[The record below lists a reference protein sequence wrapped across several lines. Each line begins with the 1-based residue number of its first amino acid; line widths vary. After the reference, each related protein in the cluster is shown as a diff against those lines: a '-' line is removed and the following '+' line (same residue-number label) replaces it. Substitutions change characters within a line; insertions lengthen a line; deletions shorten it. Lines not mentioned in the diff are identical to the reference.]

1 MKLKTKSG
9 SPENGV
15 KALYLKNYP
24 TNSRF
29 AEAFR
34 TLRTN
39 IQLSFLDKEFRSI
52 LITSA
57 GQGEGKT
64 SVTMNLAYTMA
75 KMGKS
80 VLMIDADLRKPAL
93 SKAINTKRS
102 HGLAGLISELFS
114 TEVKEGRL
122 RDMGIS
128 DLVRLLSFQNKTGI
142 LRLNDNKDIVEIR
155 FSKGQIRGIDW
166 LTRPDEKKLATVLVK
181 EGLITKEQASQ
192 AFRRQKDT
200 KQKLGFIIVS
210 MGILT
215 EDKLKGPLTLH
226 AIEGFRAILQMKDGM
241 FRFKKVRGF
250 DEDRIP
256 LDPVDFDQ
264 VYSRALI
271 GKEEIPFLRKGIDET
286 IVKTDVEN
294 LSLLPAG
301 RWTPN
306 PSEIMSS
313 NRMSFLITVLK
324 EKFDCLILD
333 TPPILPA
340 SDALVLIPQT
350 DGVIFV
356 VTAGQVNRELIKNAV
371 SQLKL
376 AKANL
381 LGVVL
386 NRVNF
391 KREGYY
397 KYYHKYYAGYYGEG
411 T

>member
-1 MKLKTKSG
+1 
-9 SPENGV
+9 
-15 KALYLKNYP
+15 
-24 TNSRF
+24 
-29 AEAFR
+29 
-34 TLRTN
+34 
-39 IQLSFLDKEFRSI
+39 
-52 LITSA
+52 
-57 GQGEGKT
+57 
-64 SVTMNLAYTMA
+64 
-75 KMGKS
+75 
-80 VLMIDADLRKPAL
+80 
-93 SKAINTKRS
+93 
-102 HGLAGLISELFS
+102 
-114 TEVKEGRL
+114 
-122 RDMGIS
+122 MGIS